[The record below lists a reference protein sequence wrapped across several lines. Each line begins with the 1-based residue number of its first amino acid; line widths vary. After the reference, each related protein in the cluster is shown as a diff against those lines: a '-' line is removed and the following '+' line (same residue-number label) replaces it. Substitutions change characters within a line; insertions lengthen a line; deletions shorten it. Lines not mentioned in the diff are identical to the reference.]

1 MNSALALGIILTFVF
16 LIVFI
21 LIAKNDLGV
30 ISLTNQ
36 KSQDATLI
44 GKIST
49 GFPGSNPSQS
59 QAELPITTNGRD
71 VIIQSLNKEGSNLKT
86 QVKSSKDDQDI
97 KGS

>member
-30 ISLTNQ
+30 ISLINQ
-36 KSQDATLI
+36 NQQEATLI

-49 GFPGSNPSQS
+49 GFPGSNLSQS
-59 QAELPITTNGRD
+59 QTKLPIPTNNSD
-71 VIIQSLNKEGSNLKT
+71 VTIQSLKKEGSNVKT
-86 QVKSSKDDQDI
+86 QIKST
-97 KGS
+97 